1 MTEAIDFE
9 AMCAT
14 HLIEQKTSSGLDL
27 TEAEERFAAKREP
40 GTGTNLRFVNAKGI
54 SQGRQSRV
62 SVLAYGRGKRERRVI
77 WKRMGAGKGLS
88 WDEAEVMWSRL
99 ARYREKLMGAGWRV
113 PKLLYSSVVPISA
126 EEVQIFSYEGYIYG
140 GDAEVML
147 KDAKQPNFRKWY
159 FVDQVLKTLYSYP
172 PDSLKREEVA
182 GREVSLLPDGLDLK
196 AANFVLEEG
205 TDDLFFID
213 LFGPKELDDEGQ
225 WWVYSPKIDPLPPE
239 NLRAV
244 CATREG
250 SLLRFW
256 RLARRLWKP
265 DKDERVEISEEFLEH
280 VAAIEPP
287 PEELA
292 LIREEIENGCP
303 WMEQLYEE
311 RQI

>member
-1 MTEAIDFE
+1 MTEEISLRT
-9 AMCAT
+9 MCAT
-14 HLIEQKTSSGLDL
+14 HLIEQKDVVPVL
-27 TEAEERFAAKREP
+27 TEAEERFAAEREP
-40 GTGTNLRFVNAKGI
+40 GTGTNLRFVQAEGI
-54 SQGRQSRV
+54 SKGRQSRV
-62 SVLAYGRGKRERRVI
+62 SVLAYGQGSRERRVV
-77 WKRMGAGKGLS
+77 WKRMGAGKGL
-88 WDEAEVMWSRL
+88 DVEEAELMWQRL
-99 ARYREKLMGAGWRV
+99 AHYREKLIAVGWRV
-113 PKLLYSSVVPISA
+113 PKLLYSAVVPISQD
-126 EEVQIFSYEGYIYG
+126 EVQIFSYEEYIRG

-147 KDAKQPNFRKWY
+147 KDPEQPNFRKWY
-159 FVDQVLKTLYSYP
+159 FVDKVLRTLYSYP
-172 PDSLKREEVA
+172 PDSLRREEVA
-182 GREVSLLPDGLDLK
+182 GRTVSLLPDGLDLK

-213 LFGPKELDDEGQ
+213 LFGPKELTDDGQ
-225 WWVYSPKIDPLPPE
+225 WRVYSQKIDPLPAD

-265 DKDERVEISEEFLEH
+265 DKRERIAITEEFLDH

-292 LIREEIENGCP
+292 FIREEIENGCR

>member
-1 MTEAIDFE
+1 
-9 AMCAT
+9 MCAT
-14 HLIEQKTSSGLDL
+14 HLIEQKTVVPVL
-27 TEAEERFAAKREP
+27 TEAEERFAAEREP
-40 GTGTNLRFVNAKGI
+40 GTGTNLRFVQAKGI
-54 SQGRQSRV
+54 SKGRQSRV
-62 SVLAYGRGKRERRVI
+62 SVLAYGQGSRERRVV
-77 WKRMGAGKGLS
+77 WKRMGAGKGLNV
-88 WDEAEVMWSRL
+88 DEAELMWQRL
-99 ARYREKLMGAGWRV
+99 AHYREKLIAVGWRV
-113 PKLLYSSVVPISA
+113 PKLLYSAVVPISQD
-126 EEVQIFSYEGYIYG
+126 EVQIFSYEEYIRG

-147 KDAKQPNFRKWY
+147 KDPEQPNFRKWY
-159 FVDQVLKTLYSYP
+159 FVDKVLRTLYSYP
-172 PDSLKREEVA
+172 PDSLRREEVA
-182 GREVSLLPDGLDLK
+182 GRTVSLLPDGLDLK

-213 LFGPKELDDEGQ
+213 LFGPKELTDDGQ
-225 WWVYSPKIDPLPPE
+225 WRVYSQKIDPLPAD

-265 DKDERVEISEEFLEH
+265 DKRERVAITEEFLDH

-292 LIREEIENGCP
+292 FIREEIENGCR
-303 WMEQLYEE
+303 WMEELYEE